1 MTSALQEAGVGSLS
15 SLNVCA
21 LEFNFGLVTDL
32 LSSLLPHSCF
42 SHQEMMEVS
51 GTLFLLIT
59 EANVKSLS
67 CCCELYQPG

>member
-1 MTSALQEAGVGSLS
+1 MTSALQEAGMGSLS
-15 SLNVCA
+15 SLVCA